1 MSGEKDYSA
10 LKTEN
15 GVPIEAGMS
24 AQSGVAEIVHAL
36 RQDVCMKV

>member
-15 GVPIEAGMS
+15 GVPIETAM
-24 AQSGVAEIVHAL
+24 ATQSGVAEIVHAL